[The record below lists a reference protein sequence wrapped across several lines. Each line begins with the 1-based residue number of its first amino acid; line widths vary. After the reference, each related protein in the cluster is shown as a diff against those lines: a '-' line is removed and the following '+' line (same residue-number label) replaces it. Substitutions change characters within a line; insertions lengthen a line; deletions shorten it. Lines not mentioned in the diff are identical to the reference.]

1 VGVQENALRASGG
14 LDLWRLTR
22 PFTVHMSISG
32 DLFSTKSSNAK
43 LKELVVEGSTHVQE
57 LEMTGFARADIRAL
71 YRRDW
76 VALESAQ
83 GLCARQLLAMVTAGH
98 DLRQHLQ
105 IIRAALEN
113 RESAETVLANQWID
127 TAKEQAR
134 RLEEEALHLVE
145 NAQSDIESMRLRVA
159 AFSIDDTLRRIDRD
173 WRVFAASKGLALKV
187 RPRATMVV
195 SDRRLLS
202 VILDNLVA
210 NAVKYINL
218 GQINVDCR
226 SEGDRLLVSVEDTG
240 PGIACDELGWFAQS
254 PCMPQLNTNGSGMA
268 LGLDIVHRSAAL
280 LGHEIDV
287 ASVPGIGSCLTG
299 QVPLATSTAT
309 EPQW

>member
-1 VGVQENALRASGG
+1 MNYV
-14 LDLWRLTR
+14 
-22 PFTVHMSISG
+22 MSE
-32 DLFSTKSSNAK
+32 D
-43 LKELVVEGSTHVQE
+43 GSTS
-57 LEMTGFARADIRAL
+57 
-71 YRRDW
+71 RDP
-76 VALESAQ
+76 VYICIAESQLNSVMKNLESAQ
-83 GLCARQLLAMVTAGH
+83 GRCSRQSLAMVTTGH
-98 DLRQHLQ
+98 DLRQHIH
-105 IIRAALEN
+105 IIRAALDHL
-113 RESAETVLANQWID
+113 ESTETVFANQWID

-145 NAQSDIESMRLRVA
+145 NAQLDIESMPLQVA

-187 RPRATMVV
+187 RPCATMVV

-210 NAVKYINL
+210 NAVKYTNL

-226 SEGDRLLVSVEDTG
+226 SEGDCLLVSVEDTG
-240 PGIACDELGWFAQS
+240 PGIACDELGRFAQS
-254 PCMPQLNTNGSGMA
+254 ACMPQLNTNGSGMG

-287 ASVPGIGSCLTG
+287 ASVPGIGTCVTVK
-299 QVPLATSTAT
+299 VPLARSTET
-309 EPQW
+309 EPRAIGMSHHGSTRLK